1 MHLFLFAVVHNFLVA
16 VSEILPIFAA
26 KNVTVLV
33 FVRCRR
39 AELKRE
45 SGENPEQTRCCELR
59 ERWLQYFCHCFFV
72 KKDGKA
78 QHIGSEP
85 EDLPRAIVIITLSR
99 NRAYGFVGAFIV
111 V

>member
-1 MHLFLFAVVHNFLVA
+1 MRILSRPAAVNSVNDGCNTFA
-16 VSEILPIFAA
+16 
-26 KNVTVLV
+26 TV
-33 FVRCRR
+33 
-39 AELKRE
+39 
-45 SGENPEQTRCCELR
+45 
-59 ERWLQYFCHCFFV
+59 FFV